1 MEKSESIE
9 TKKRVVLGV
18 TGTIAAYKSAELAR
32 LFVQA
37 DVDVHVVMTAS
48 AQHFITPVT
57 FQALTGNPVITD
69 LWDTRFTHNMA
80 HIDLTRN
87 ADALIIAPATAHV
100 IARLAHGLCDDL
112 LTTLA
117 LARPRTSCP
126 LFIAPAMNRE
136 MWEHPANARN
146 TAICSQDGALFLGP
160 EAGLQACG
168 EVGIG
173 RMQAPEEIFNAVMQS
188 FQPQVQLMLGNHVL
202 ITGGPT
208 VEAIDPVRSITNA
221 SSGRMAYAVAQAAQ
235 QAGAKVTLVSG
246 PTALV
251 APVGVRMVQVKSA
264 AQMLAA
270 VEAHLHNQDYF
281 FAVAAVADYTPVVT
295 AAQKM
300 KKQQATLSI
309 QLQPT
314 VDILAAVAGLANPPF
329 CVGFAAESENV
340 IAYAREK
347 RLKKKLPMIVANLAT
362 TAIGAADNEVTII
375 DAGGETHLPRAD
387 KKVIAEMIV
396 AHAARLKNMN
406 NNA

>member
-37 DVDVHVVMTAS
+37 GVDVQVVMTAS

-117 LARPRTSCP
+117 LARPRASCP

-160 EAGLQACG
+160 ESGLQACG
-168 EVGIG
+168 EVGAG

-188 FQPQVQLMLGNHVL
+188 FQPQVQLMLGKHVL

-221 SSGRMAYAVAQAAQ
+221 SSGRMAYAVARAAQ

-251 APVGVRMVQVKSA
+251 APVGVRMVHVKSA

-295 AAQKM
+295 AAQKL
-300 KKQQATLSI
+300 KKQQTTLSI

-314 VDILAAVAGLANPPF
+314 VDILAAVANRTNPPF